1 MSAALHLT
9 TTSSAS
15 MSTLEVP
22 ASRPGWSVPT
32 AWVGRRLPRL
42 AASVTIVGD
51 ALLVLGAFL
60 LAHWVR
66 FIAPDLEATAL
77 GLEEYARL
85 GALVSLIVVVLFALH
100 DFYDL
105 DRPRS
110 WLGRFQMIVS
120 TVSTSLVLTVATSF
134 FLGDLRFSRLWFAA
148 GWAFSVVGLVGWRWL
163 AVWLYGLVRQS
174 MAPARRVL
182 IVGANPA
189 GRELA
194 RELADTCQIVGY
206 VDNGSD
212 LDEQAAR
219 EVSLVGPIASLDR
232 LVQQHNVDEIVVAL
246 PPSRREQ
253 LGRIVARGFGRP
265 VQVKFAADLGEPL
278 PERFELH
285 RHGGRSYIGFAPVA
299 PVSWLK
305 RACDLVLGTLALLAL
320 SPVMLAIALLIKL
333 DSPGP
338 IFYGQERVGKDG
350 IRFRMLKFR
359 SMRQDADRLLEQLR
373 AQNEASGPLFKMK
386 HDPRVTKIGRIL
398 RRTSLDELPQL
409 FNVLRGQMSL
419 VGPRPPVPSEVAQ
432 YEDWQLGRLRA
443 VPGMTGL
450 WQVSGRSDVPFHDM
464 VRLDLHYIRNWSLW
478 LDLEIILRTIPAVV
492 GNRGAY

>member
-1 MSAALHLT
+1 
-9 TTSSAS
+9 
-15 MSTLEVP
+15 MSTLDVP
-22 ASRPGWSVPT
+22 AGRHGWPTAT
-32 AWVGRRLPRL
+32 AWVGRRLGVL
-42 AASVTIVGD
+42 SGAVLVVGD
-51 ALLVLGAFL
+51 ALAVFGAFM

-85 GALVSLIVVVLFALH
+85 GALVSVVAVVLFALH

-105 DRPRS
+105 DRPRG
-110 WLGRFQMIVS
+110 WLARFQMVVS
-120 TVSTSLVLTVATSF
+120 TVSTALVLTVAISF
-134 FLGDLRFSRLWFAA
+134 FVGDLRFSRLWFAA
-148 GWAFSVVGLVGWRWL
+148 GWAFSVLGLVGWRWL
-163 AVWLYGLVRQS
+163 SVGVYATVRDS
-174 MAPARRVL
+174 VTPARKVL

-189 GRELA
+189 GQELA
-194 RELADTCQIVGY
+194 RELAGQCQIVGF

-212 LDEQAAR
+212 LDPAAGHD
-219 EVSLVGPIASLDR
+219 VSLVGPIASLDR
-232 LVQQHNVDEIVVAL
+232 LVQQYGVDEIVVAL
-246 PPSRREQ
+246 PPNRREQ

-285 RHGGRSYIGFAPVA
+285 RHGGRSFIGFAPVA

-305 RACDLVLGTLALLAL
+305 RAFDLVMGLVALVAL
-320 SPVMLAIALLIKL
+320 SPVMIAIAILIRL

-350 IRFRMLKFR
+350 VRFKMMKFR
-359 SMRQDADRLLEQLR
+359 SMRQNADALLEQLR
-373 AQNEASGPLFKMK
+373 AQNEASGPLFKMRQ
-386 HDPRVTKIGRIL
+386 DPRVTKIGRML

-409 FNVLRGQMSL
+409 FNVLLGQMSL

-443 VPGMTGL
+443 MPGMTGL

-492 GNRGAY
+492 GKSGAY

>member
-1 MSAALHLT
+1 
-9 TTSSAS
+9 
-15 MSTLEVP
+15 MSTVDVP
-22 ASRPGWSVPT
+22 
-32 AWVGRRLPRL
+32 VGRQGWRLSSTWNAGRL
-42 AASVTIVGD
+42 ALLAGATVALGD

-66 FIAPDLEATAL
+66 FIAPDLEGEAL
-77 GLEEYARL
+77 GLNEYARL
-85 GALVSLIVVVLFALH
+85 GALVSLVTVVLFALH
-100 DFYDL
+100 EFYDL

-110 WLGRFQMIVS
+110 WVARVQMIVS
-120 TVSTSLVLTVATSF
+120 TVSTALVLTVAMSF
-134 FLGDLRFSRLWFAA
+134 FMGDLRFSRLWFAA
-148 GWAFSVVGLVGWRWL
+148 GWGFSVAALIAWRWL
-163 AVWLYGLVRQS
+163 AVRIYTSLRDAVV
-174 MAPARRVL
+174 PARKVL
-182 IVGANPA
+182 IVGANPV
-189 GRELA
+189 GRDLAQELVG
-194 RELADTCQIVGY
+194 TCQVVGY

-212 LDEQAAR
+212 FDPGTNQD
-219 EVSLVGPIASLDR
+219 VTLVGPIASLDR
-232 LVQQHNVDEIVVAL
+232 LVQQYSVDEIVVAL
-246 PPSRREQ
+246 PPNRREQ

-278 PERFELH
+278 PERFALH
-285 RHGGRSYIGFAPVA
+285 RYGGRSYIGFAPVA

-305 RACDLVLGTLALLAL
+305 RAFDLLAGLAALVAL
-320 SPVMLAIALLIKL
+320 SPLMIAIAVAIKL

-338 IFYGQERVGKDG
+338 VLYRQERVGKDG
-350 IRFRMLKFR
+350 VRFKMIKFR
-359 SMRQDADRLLEQLR
+359 SMRQDADKLLEQLR
-373 AQNEASGPLFKMK
+373 AQNEASGPLFKIRQ
-386 HDPRVTKIGRIL
+386 DPRVTGIGRAL

-409 FNVLRGQMSL
+409 FNVLLGQMSL

-443 VPGMTGL
+443 IPGMTGL

>member
-1 MSAALHLT
+1 
-9 TTSSAS
+9 
-15 MSTLEVP
+15 MSTLDVP
-22 ASRPGWSVPT
+22 AGPHGWPT
-32 AWVGRRLPRL
+32 TSAWVGRRL
-42 AASVTIVGD
+42 AALTGAVLVIGD
-51 ALLVLGAFL
+51 ALAVLGAFL

-85 GALVSLIVVVLFALH
+85 GALVSIVAVVLFALH

-110 WLGRFQMIVS
+110 WLARFQMVVS
-120 TVSTSLVLTVATSF
+120 TVSTALVLTVAISF
-134 FLGDLRFSRLWFAA
+134 FLGDQRFSRLWFAA
-148 GWAFSVVGLVGWRWL
+148 GWAFSVLGLVGWRWL
-163 AVWLYGLVRQS
+163 AVHLYASVRDS
-174 MAPARRVL
+174 VVPARKVL
-182 IVGANPA
+182 IVGANPV
-189 GRELA
+189 GQELA
-194 RELADTCQIVGY
+194 RELSGQCQIVGY

-212 LDEQAAR
+212 LDPAAAR
-219 EVSLVGPIASLDR
+219 DVSLVGPIASLDR
-232 LVQQHNVDEIVVAL
+232 LVQQYGVDEIIVAL
-246 PPSRREQ
+246 PANRREQ

-285 RHGGRSYIGFAPVA
+285 RYGGRSFIGFAPVA

-305 RACDLVLGTLALLAL
+305 RAFDLVMGLVALVAL
-320 SPVMLAIALLIKL
+320 SPAMIAIAILIRL

-350 IRFRMLKFR
+350 VRFKMMKFR
-359 SMRQDADRLLEQLR
+359 SMRQDADALLEQLR
-373 AQNEASGPLFKMK
+373 AQNEASGPLFKMRQ
-386 HDPRVTKIGRIL
+386 DPRVTKIGRIL

-409 FNVLRGQMSL
+409 FNVLLGQMSL

-443 VPGMTGL
+443 IPGMTGL

-492 GNRGAY
+492 GKSGAY

>member
-1 MSAALHLT
+1 
-9 TTSSAS
+9 
-15 MSTLEVP
+15 MSTLDVP
-22 ASRPGWSVPT
+22 AGPHGWPT
-32 AWVGRRLPRL
+32 TSAWVGRRL
-42 AASVTIVGD
+42 AALTGAVLVVGD
-51 ALLVLGAFL
+51 ALAVFGAFL

-85 GALVSLIVVVLFALH
+85 GALVSVVAVVLFALH
-100 DFYDL
+100 EFYDL

-110 WLGRFQMIVS
+110 WLARFQMVVS
-120 TVSTSLVLTVATSF
+120 TVSTALVLTVAISF
-134 FLGDLRFSRLWFAA
+134 FLGDQRFSRLWFAA
-148 GWAFSVVGLVGWRWL
+148 GWAFSVIGLVGWRWL
-163 AVWLYGLVRQS
+163 AVHLYASVRDS
-174 MAPARRVL
+174 VVPARKVL
-182 IVGANPA
+182 IVGANPV
-189 GRELA
+189 GQELA
-194 RELADTCQIVGY
+194 RELSGQCQIVGY

-212 LDEQAAR
+212 LDPAAAR
-219 EVSLVGPIASLDR
+219 DVSLVGPIASLDR
-232 LVQQHNVDEIVVAL
+232 LVQQYGVDEIIVAL
-246 PPSRREQ
+246 PANRREQ

-285 RHGGRSYIGFAPVA
+285 RYGGRSFIGFAPVA

-305 RACDLVLGTLALLAL
+305 RAFDLVMGLVALVAL
-320 SPVMLAIALLIKL
+320 SPVMIAIAILIRL

-350 IRFRMLKFR
+350 VRFKMMKFR
-359 SMRQDADRLLEQLR
+359 SMRQDADALLEQLR
-373 AQNEASGPLFKMK
+373 AQNEASGPLFKMRQ
-386 HDPRVTKIGRIL
+386 DPRVTKIGRIL

-409 FNVLRGQMSL
+409 FNVLLGQMSL

-443 VPGMTGL
+443 IPGMTGL

-492 GNRGAY
+492 GKSGAY

>member
-1 MSAALHLT
+1 
-9 TTSSAS
+9 
-15 MSTLEVP
+15 MSTLDVP
-22 ASRPGWSVPT
+22 ASRQGWPTAT
-32 AWVGRRLPRL
+32 AWVGRRLTL
-42 AASVTIVGD
+42 LTGAVLVLGD
-51 ALLVLGAFL
+51 ALTVFGAFL

-85 GALVSLIVVVLFALH
+85 GALVSLVAVVLFALH
-100 DFYDL
+100 DFYDMS
-105 DRPRS
+105 RPRS
-110 WLGRFQMIVS
+110 WAGRFQMITS
-120 TVSTSLVLTVATSF
+120 TVSTALVLTVAMSF

-148 GWAFSVVGLVGWRWL
+148 GWGFSVAGLVSWRWL
-163 AVWLYGLVRQS
+163 AVNVYASVRDTVV
-174 MAPARRVL
+174 PARKIL
-182 IVGANPA
+182 IVGANPI
-189 GRELA
+189 GQDLA
-194 RELADTCQIVGY
+194 RELAGQCQIVGY

-212 LDEQAAR
+212 LAPSSAE
-219 EVSLVGPIASLDR
+219 EFSLVGPIASLDR
-232 LVQQHNVDEIVVAL
+232 LVQQYGVDEIVVAL
-246 PPSRREQ
+246 PPNRREQ

-265 VQVKFAADLGEPL
+265 VHVKFAADLGEPL
-278 PERFELH
+278 PERFEMY
-285 RHGGRSYIGFAPVA
+285 RHGGRSFIGFAPVA

-305 RACDLVLGTLALLAL
+305 RAFDMVMGLVALAAL
-320 SPVMLAIALLIKL
+320 SPFMIAIAVLIRM

-350 IRFRMLKFR
+350 VRFKMMKFR
-359 SMRQDADRLLEQLR
+359 SMRQNADALLEELR
-373 AQNEASGPLFKMK
+373 AKNEASGPLFKIRQ
-386 HDPRVTKIGRIL
+386 DPRVTKIGRIL

-419 VGPRPPVPSEVAQ
+419 VGPRPPVPNEVAQ